1 MKRSVHMKT
10 NKLNNNWIHAKVT
23 LHLSFMLLYFFFK
36 KYERLLFSNEFLHQF
51 CRIQFIF
58 LSIFINIFFRD
69 KFKNNKNRNRCAGSD
84 RNQYL
89 IWNERPFNKSSHR
102 RCSVRKD
109 VLRNLDKF
117 TRKHLY
123 QSLFFNKVAGL
134 RPACFPVN
142 FAKFLRTA
150 FLQNTSRRLLL
161 FQSFIAPQ
169 IIYI

>member
-1 MKRSVHMKT
+1 MKT

-102 RCSVRKD
+102 RCSVRKMF
-109 VLRNLDKF
+109 LEISTNSQENTCIRGSFLIK
-117 TRKHLY
+117 L
-123 QSLFFNKVAGL
+123 QAWGL
-134 RPACFPVN
+134 GV
-142 FAKFLRTA
+142 FLWI
-150 FLQNTSRRLLL
+150 LQN
-161 FQSFIAPQ
+161 F
-169 IIYI
+169 